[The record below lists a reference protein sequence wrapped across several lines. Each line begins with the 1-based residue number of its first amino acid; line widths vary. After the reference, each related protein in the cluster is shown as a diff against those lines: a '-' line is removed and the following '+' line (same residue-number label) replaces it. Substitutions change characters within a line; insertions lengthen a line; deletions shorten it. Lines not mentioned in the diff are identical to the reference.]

1 MPLPSSQGVNTQQL
15 SSKLESFDTLLSVV
29 DDSGKRE
36 QKREIGNDIG
46 DEGIESNNVNGVV
59 DITIG
64 LMHIGLMGCDDGAN
78 VSFSMNGNSDCVV
91 IDVDFVEECLSGMQM
106 EADKPLVIKFE
117 KKSVE
122 KNGNEGEAIEFI
134 VGDIIREEGF
144 EEDRKN
150 GNNDPSVVS
159 DCLATLKSEEILV
172 KSDWKKCMSA
182 VQLCTFP
189 RNTYEMD
196 QFDEAVHEFSL
207 VNVCWLLR
215 STQASVRKY
224 AKGSGVSSLT
234 EKSSIQKHK
243 EVMDNISGCS
253 NVIKCLGRETITKKN
268 QMVFKQLFEFA
279 SGVNL
284 ANDIKESNGKRV
296 REIDAYFGDLGLEK
310 RIKQILTDKP
320 LWLGNVEVHDVPNDE
335 VQPEVQGCSE
345 MSFLLFLPLIFGA
358 LSVVYPESDIVNIG
372 SVVAMQTI
380 HGKVSTIAMKAAVDD
395 VNSDP
400 AILPGRQLKLSI
412 LNANFSGFVSIVG
425 ALKYMQTDTVAIIG
439 PQSSVMAHVLSHIA
453 NDLHVPLLSF
463 TASDPTLSP
472 LQFPYFLQTAPND
485 LYQMKA
491 VAAIISYFHYRE
503 VTAVYTDDDQF
514 RNSIS
519 LLGYELAKKNCRL
532 SGKVPLPG
540 YLRATREIIRDE
552 LLKVMSM
559 ESRVILLHTYFDTGL
574 IILEI
579 ANSLNMMRKGYVWI
593 ATTWL
598 STVVDSIGIP
608 HNNKLHGVLTLRPH
622 TPYSYKKRAFSRR
635 WKNLS
640 KGSIGLNPYALY
652 AYDTVWIIANAV
664 DKLLKEGGNI
674 SFSNAS
680 IINNMMGTTRLNLKS
695 LSIFDGGKRLL
706 TNMLQTNM
714 TGLTGPILF
723 NRDRALRNPSFD
735 VINIIQTQ
743 GRLVGYWSNYS
754 GISVQI
760 PKSSFNVTKSNTF
773 SSNQQLGSVVWPGN
787 AKEKP
792 RGWEF
797 TNNGRPLRIGV
808 PLRAG
813 FKEMV
818 MQINGTK
825 QVAGFSIDVFLSAI
839 KLLPYPLPYE
849 FIKFG
854 NGHNNPSY
862 SDLVNKVASNVF
874 DAAVGDITIVSN
886 RTKAVDFTQPYIESG
901 LVVVVNIHKAH
912 PSSWAYLQPFSPSLW
927 GVTALF
933 FIFVGTL
940 VWLLEHRHNDEFRG
954 PLRKQIVTVMWF
966 TFSTMFFAHRE
977 NTVST
982 LGRMVVFIWL
992 FVVLIVNSSYT
1003 ASLTSILTV
1012 QQLQTP
1018 ITGIESLI
1026 TGNELIGFPVGTYIE
1041 TYLVNELNIPRSRL
1055 VSLGTSEE
1063 YAENLLS
1070 RTVAAIVDERPYVDL
1085 FLSKHCS
1092 FQVVGQELTNS
1103 GLGFAFPRDS
1113 PLAVDLSN
1121 AILNLTETGELQ
1133 KIQDHWLNKKACG
1146 PQSLSFVSNQLQTR
1160 GAGEQIEEEEDDV

>member
-1 MPLPSSQGVNTQQL
+1 
-15 SSKLESFDTLLSVV
+15 
-29 DDSGKRE
+29 
-36 QKREIGNDIG
+36 
-46 DEGIESNNVNGVV
+46 
-59 DITIG
+59 
-64 LMHIGLMGCDDGAN
+64 
-78 VSFSMNGNSDCVV
+78 
-91 IDVDFVEECLSGMQM
+91 
-106 EADKPLVIKFE
+106 
-117 KKSVE
+117 
-122 KNGNEGEAIEFI
+122 
-134 VGDIIREEGF
+134 
-144 EEDRKN
+144 
-150 GNNDPSVVS
+150 
-159 DCLATLKSEEILV
+159 
-172 KSDWKKCMSA
+172 MS
-182 VQLCTFP
+182 L
-189 RNTYEMD
+189 
-196 QFDEAVHEFSL
+196 
-207 VNVCWLLR
+207 
-215 STQASVRKY
+215 
-224 AKGSGVSSLT
+224 
-234 EKSSIQKHK
+234 
-243 EVMDNISGCS
+243 
-253 NVIKCLGRETITKKN
+253 
-268 QMVFKQLFEFA
+268 
-279 SGVNL
+279 
-284 ANDIKESNGKRV
+284 
-296 REIDAYFGDLGLEK
+296 
-310 RIKQILTDKP
+310 
-320 LWLGNVEVHDVPNDE
+320 
-335 VQPEVQGCSE
+335 
-345 MSFLLFLPLIFGA
+345 LLFVPLIFGA

-372 SVVAMQTI
+372 SIVAMQTI
-380 HGKVSTIAMKAAVDD
+380 HGKVSTIAMKAAVAD

-400 AILPGRQLKLSI
+400 AILPGNQLKLSI
-412 LNANFSGFVSIVG
+412 LNANFSGFVGIVG
-425 ALKYMQTDTVAIIG
+425 ALKYMQTDTVAII
-439 PQSSVMAHVLSHIA
+439 
-453 NDLHVPLLSF
+453 
-463 TASDPTLSP
+463 
-472 LQFPYFLQTAPND
+472 
-485 LYQMKA
+485 
-491 VAAIISYFHYRE
+491 E
-503 VTAVYTDDDQF
+503 
-514 RNSIS
+514 
-519 LLGYELAKKNCRL
+519 RL
-532 SGKVPLPG
+532 SGKVPLPR
-540 YLRATREIIRDE
+540 YLKATREIIRDE

-559 ESRVILLHTYFDTGL
+559 ESRVILVHTYFDTGL

-598 STVVDSIGIP
+598 STVVDSIE
-608 HNNKLHGVLTLRPH
+608 KSFLKTVEE
-622 TPYSYKKRAFSRR
+622 
-635 WKNLS
+635 S

-652 AYDTVWIIANAV
+652 AYDTVWIIANAI

-695 LSIFDGGKRLL
+695 LSIFDGER
-706 TNMLQTNM
+706 
-714 TGLTGPILF
+714 
-723 NRDRALRNPSFD
+723 
-735 VINIIQTQ
+735 

-760 PKSSFNVTKSNTF
+760 PKSSFNVTKSNNF

-792 RGWEF
+792 RGCEF

-825 QVAGFSIDVFLSAI
+825 QVAGFSIDVFLAAI
-839 KLLPYPLPYE
+839 KLLPYPLPYK

-862 SDLVNKVASNVF
+862 LDLVNKVASNVF
-874 DAAVGDITIVSN
+874 DAAVGDISIVSN

-954 PLRKQIVTVMWF
+954 PLRKQLFTVMWF
-966 TFSTMFFAHRE
+966 TFSTMFFTQRE
-977 NTVST
+977 NTLST

-1012 QQLQTP
+1012 QQLQTS

-1063 YAENLLS
+1063 YAEKLLS
-1070 RTVAAIVDERPYVDL
+1070 RTVDAIIDERPCVDL

-1146 PQSLSFVSNQLQTR
+1146 PQSLFRRRHPKLMKPRNRGYRSKRLQRFLSFADEKQEVPENKLKRKRMTSDCLY
-1160 GAGEQIEEEEDDV
+1160 I